1 MENDWKEGDLMN
13 KKGLL
18 IKSYITQKLTSYK
31 NFMLIEKMP
40 EFQLIIDDTKVF
52 ASHNY
57 DVKNDKHSLIVG
69 PNITKMEGIL
79 FHEFTHIYDVMKIS
93 AKDANSYAKNRG
105 FTEYHAAQ
113 IELLKLLNA
122 KNIEDKLS
130 FSLKQSIKT
139 PFGDTTVLDYIFK
152 CVEGARESILEDI
165 PPDNI
170 NYLLNTLGII
180 FNHLGRI
187 SICQL
192 YAYDYE
198 RFKEKLEELDFA
210 ISFLGEDSLKIISMT
225 KGFLTDNEIKDLGE
239 SYFPMVNELIN
250 KYNIQ
255 L

>member
-1 MENDWKEGDLMN
+1 MN
-13 KKGLL
+13 KSNLL
-18 IKSYITQKLTSYK
+18 IKSFITQKLETYK
-31 NFMLIEKMP
+31 DFMLIDKMP
-40 EFQLIIDDTKVF
+40 EFQLKIDDTKVF

-57 DVKNDKHSLIVG
+57 DVKNDRHLLIVG

-122 KNIEDKLS
+122 KNIENKLT
-130 FSLKQSIKT
+130 FSLEQFIRT
-139 PFGDTTVLDYIFK
+139 PFGDITVLDYILK
-152 CVEGARESILEDI
+152 CVEEVRESLLKGIY
-165 PPDNI
+165 PDSIKNLSNI
-170 NYLLNTLGII
+170 LGII

-198 RFKEKLEELDFA
+198 HYKEKLEELDFA
-210 ISFLGEDSLKIISMT
+210 LAFFGGNSLKIVSIT
-225 KGFLTDNEIKDLGE
+225 KGCLSDRDIKDLGE
-239 SYFPMVNELIN
+239 LYFQMIIELME
-250 KYNIQ
+250 KYKIKISPLKN
-255 L
+255 